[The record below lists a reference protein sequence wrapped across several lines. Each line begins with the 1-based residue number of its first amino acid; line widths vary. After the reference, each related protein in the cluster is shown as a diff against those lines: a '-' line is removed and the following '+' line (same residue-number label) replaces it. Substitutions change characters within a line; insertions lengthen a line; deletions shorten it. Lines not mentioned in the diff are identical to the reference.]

1 MLPGAHGTA
10 TSHCRIFWI
19 GKKKTTG
26 RVILY
31 CHGGAFIT
39 PLMSSMCTY
48 WHKIQQEHE
57 KVYGEE
63 IGIAVLEYS
72 LWPVSFPTQ
81 LLQLVQA
88 VEHLVQTGI
97 QPSELFLSG
106 DSAGANLV
114 LQFIS
119 HVLHPLPSLPQS
131 TLTEPLA
138 GMILLSPWISFT
150 SSTPSHR
157 SNAHFD
163 ICSTGTLSK
172 WGSAYLEPIADGER
186 IYAEPAR
193 APPKWFSGMKEVVER
208 MFITA
213 GGSEVLRDD
222 IGLLC
227 ETLSKVHPAVIFE
240 MEENGVHNESI
251 FGMMVGSTKSRVLG
265 MIVEWLPGYLDR
277 GRVANSV
284 HRYK

>member
-1 MLPGAHGTA
+1 
-10 TSHCRIFWI
+10 
-19 GKKKTTG
+19 
-26 RVILY
+26 
-31 CHGGAFIT
+31 
-39 PLMSSMCTY
+39 
-48 WHKIQQEHE
+48 
-57 KVYGEE
+57 
-63 IGIAVLEYS
+63 
-72 LWPVSFPTQ
+72 
-81 LLQLVQA
+81 
-88 VEHLVQTGI
+88 
-97 QPSELFLSG
+97 
-106 DSAGANLV
+106 
-114 LQFIS
+114 
-119 HVLHPLPSLPQS
+119 
-131 TLTEPLA
+131 
-138 GMILLSPWISFT
+138 MILLSPWISFT

-172 WGSAYLEPIADGER
+172 WADGER

-193 APPKWFSGMKEVVER
+193 APPKWFSGMKEV
-208 MFITA
+208 
-213 GGSEVLRDD
+213 VLRDD